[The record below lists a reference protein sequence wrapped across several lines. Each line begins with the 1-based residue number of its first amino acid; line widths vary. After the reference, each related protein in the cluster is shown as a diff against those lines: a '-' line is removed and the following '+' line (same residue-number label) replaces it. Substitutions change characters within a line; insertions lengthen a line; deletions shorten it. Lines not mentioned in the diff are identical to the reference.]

1 MPEDRRREGI
11 IPGQSVE
18 SNLLLGVW
26 DRLVRHFL
34 LDDGAADARARD
46 LVERLG
52 IRTAGTS
59 QLIEHLSGG
68 NQQKVVVGR
77 SLARQPRVLLL
88 DDPTAG
94 IDIGSR
100 RELLQHVRQFA
111 EGGGAVL
118 LVSSELDELAGVAD
132 RVLLLDRGCAARVFD
147 RAAGDQLDEATLL
160 HAMAAAAL
168 PVGRA

>member
-1 MPEDRRREGI
+1 VG
-11 IPGQSVE
+11 

-34 LDDGAADARARD
+34 LDDGEADRRTRS
-46 LVERLG
+46 LIERLG
-52 IRTAGTS
+52 VRTAGPD

-77 SLARQPRVLLL
+77 SLAREPAVLLL

-100 RELLQHVRQFA
+100 RELLGLVRRYA
-111 EGGGAVL
+111 DDGGAVI
-118 LVSSELDELAGVAD
+118 LVSSELEELAGVAD
-132 RVLLLDRGCAARVFD
+132 RVAILTRGRI
-147 RAAGDQLDEATLL
+147 T
-160 HAMAAAAL
+160 AMLEPGVGGGLSEAAL
-168 PVGRA
+168 LEAIHVGAEEVDHEEASLLAG